1 MTTSR
6 IALPSS
12 GRLKDGVRH
21 ALEVVGYGVGRPGRR
36 SSTSKGEID
45 FIEMRTRDAA
55 EWLSTG
61 RLSGAFI
68 STDTAL
74 EASVEDWPTVELGFA
89 RSDLVAACPELSD
102 ARSLKDLDGATVA
115 THLPRWTARWFESV
129 DVEVHIVPMAGSLE
143 GVCASGMADALVDL
157 RQTGDSLRR
166 HRLRVVE
173 VGPACQA
180 VFVAPPEHEPE
191 VADLM
196 IRLQAAVAG
205 ERTQYVM
212 FHLHRDQVAELATV
226 WPGLESPT
234 VIPVARRDDIVAV
247 HLAVEKAQMW
257 QLLAELRQLGATGI
271 VVLPVDAVM

>member
-1 MTTSR
+1 MTTTR

-21 ALEVVGYGVGRPGRR
+21 ALEVVGYGVGRPGAPSRGR
-36 SSTSKGEID
+36 EDID

-55 EWLSTG
+55 EWLSAG
-61 RLSGAFI
+61 RLAGAFI

-74 EASVEDWPTVELGFA
+74 ESHVEDWPTVELGFA
-89 RSDLVAACPELSD
+89 RSDLVVACPELSE
-102 ARSLKDLDGATVA
+102 ARSLQDLDGATVA
-115 THLPRWTARWFESV
+115 THLPRTTRRWFDSV
-129 DVEVHIVPMAGSLE
+129 EAKVHIVQMAGSLE

-173 VGPACQA
+173 VGRACQA
-180 VFVAPPEHEPE
+180 IFVSAPSAPDE
-191 VADLM
+191 VGELM
-196 IRLQAAVAG
+196 IRLRAAVEG

-212 FHLHRDQVAELATV
+212 FHLHPDRVAELATV

-234 VIPVARRDDIVAV
+234 VIPVARRDDLVAV
-247 HLAVEKAQMW
+247 HIAVEKARMW
-257 QLLAELRQLGATGI
+257 RFLAELRQLGGTGI